1 MSSSPGSV
9 GLARAHPLTK
19 TQAMEPS
26 RQTWSSYGPPYP
38 LGRWSSS
45 YFQLVVLFF
54 GMHIIRASTVVR
66 VGPCSTHIIT
76 CCTSVQNVGAVFFLT
91 YIRSFFS
98 SAVSTYSSTSC
109 VIMVRAGTVGRAVGT
124 VGS

>member
-38 LGRWSSS
+38 LGRWSSVVQLSNLQNVRGECFNTQVAELTEKVGWTQLLPCRALCEGVLYFSLCGAS
-45 YFQLVVLFF
+45 YILVVFDHL
-54 GMHIIRASTVVR
+54 M
-66 VGPCSTHIIT
+66 PLCS
-76 CCTSVQNVGAVFFLT
+76 
-91 YIRSFFS
+91 
-98 SAVSTYSSTSC
+98 
-109 VIMVRAGTVGRAVGT
+109 
-124 VGS
+124 